1 MRVDLQDV
9 IEAIEYENEFLSHY
23 YNKYTGVIIYKEE
36 KVKEPF
42 HKEGIKEIESLED
55 WQKEL
60 LMQLKDLE
68 DHPEN
73 YIQLPGHDELHEGR
87 MMKKFMDK
95 VYLKCDADE
104 NDIETLKKAIE
115 NKCLLSDWYEY
126 REELERQIAIDWCE
140 RNNIEY

>member
-1 MRVDLQDV
+1 
-9 IEAIEYENEFLSHY
+9 
-23 YNKYTGVIIYKEE
+23 
-36 KVKEPF
+36 
-42 HKEGIKEIESLED
+42 
-55 WQKEL
+55 
-60 LMQLKDLE
+60 MQLKDLA
-68 DHPEN
+68 DNLEN
-73 YIQLPGHDELHEGR
+73 YIQLSSHDELHEGR